1 MLPLVERNCVHRDP
15 SEGLTS
21 EQTADYS
28 AELPDW
34 KIVQVK
40 ALKQIRRQFKFKNFA
55 QAIAFANLV
64 GEISEEQD
72 HHPIIVLEWAK
83 VQVTWW
89 THTVKGLSEN
99 DFIMAAKTDA
109 LFSKSTTR

>member
-1 MLPLVERNCVHRDP
+1 MLPLVQRNCVHRDP

-21 EQTADYS
+21 EQTAAYS

-34 KIVQVK
+34 KILQVK
-40 ALKQIRRQFKFKNFA
+40 AIERFRRRFKFKNFA
-55 QAIAFANLV
+55 QALAFANLV

-72 HHPIIVLEWAK
+72 HHPIIVLEWANAR
-83 VQVTWW
+83 VSWW

-109 LFSKSTTR
+109 LFAQSKTK

>member
-1 MLPLVERNCVHRDP
+1 MLPLVQRNCVHRDQ
-15 SEGLTS
+15 SEGLTP
-21 EQTADYS
+21 EQVTTYN

-40 ALKQIRRQFKFKNFA
+40 TVDRIRRSFKFKNFS
-55 QAIAFANLV
+55 QAIEFTNLV

-72 HHPIIVLEWAK
+72 HHPVIVLEWANARIS
-83 VQVTWW
+83 WW

-109 LFSKSTTR
+109 LYAVSKTK